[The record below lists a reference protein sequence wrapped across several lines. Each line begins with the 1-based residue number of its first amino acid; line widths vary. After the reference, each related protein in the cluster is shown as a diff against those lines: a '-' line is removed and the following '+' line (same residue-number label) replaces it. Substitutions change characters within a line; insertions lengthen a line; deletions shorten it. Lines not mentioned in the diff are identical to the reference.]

1 MSAIRRYRNRGGFRD
16 HVSVGIFL
24 AFLALGAGAI
34 ALWFDARFR
43 SLAPAS
49 IRAALLHVGAAL
61 VIGQLAVPGAM
72 QVVTDET
79 AAALVLTMTFGV
91 AFPGLT
97 YSLLASIWVI
107 RTLQGG
113 LRHR

>member
-1 MSAIRRYRNRGGFRD
+1 
-16 HVSVGIFL
+16 VSVGIFL
-24 AFLALGAGAI
+24 AFLAVGAGAI

-49 IRAALLHVGAAL
+49 IRSALLHVGAAL

-72 QVVTDET
+72 RVVSDES
-79 AAALVLTMTFGV
+79 APAVVLTMTFGV